1 MLYSGRP
8 DKTLGEDG
16 VRTLVAGGA
25 GFIGS
30 HLCDALLAQGHSV
43 VAVDNF
49 VTGHRRN
56 VEHLRNE
63 PRFRLIEHDVIT
75 PLDVAAD
82 VIFHLASPASPIGYL
97 KHPVE
102 TSLVNSIG
110 TYNLLELAR
119 RNNAAF
125 LLASTSEVYG
135 EPLEHPQREEYR
147 GNVSCTGIRSCY
159 DEGKRYAESLT
170 MTYCRQHN
178 VNARVVR
185 IFNTYG
191 PRSDP
196 NDGRL
201 VPNFVVHALRRMP
214 IPVYGDGTQTRSLC
228 YVSDLIAGILKAAQT
243 PDLAGEVINLGNPDE
258 RTVLEYARLVK
269 RLAGSS
275 SPIVNVPA
283 NDLGVRVSDDPSRR
297 CPDISKARR
306 LLGWEPVVT
315 VEDGLAQTIAWF
327 RSIL

>member
-1 MLYSGRP
+1 L
-8 DKTLGEDG
+8 K
-16 VRTLVAGGA
+16 TLVAGGA

-49 VTGHRRN
+49 ITGQRRN
-56 VEHLRNE
+56 LEHLKDH
-63 PRFRLIEHDVIT
+63 PRFQFIEHDVIQ
-75 PLDVAAD
+75 PIDLDVNL
-82 VIFHLASPASPIGYL
+82 VFHLASPASPIGYL

-110 TYNLLELAR
+110 TYNLLELTR
-119 RNNAAF
+119 RNNAGF

-147 GNVSCTGIRSCY
+147 GNVSCTGIRACY

-170 MTYCRQHN
+170 MTYARHHDL
-178 VNARVVR
+178 NARVVR

-201 VPNFVVHALRRMP
+201 VPNFVVHAVRGTP
-214 IPVYGDGTQTRSLC
+214 IPVYGDGTQTRALC
-228 YVSDLIAGILKAAQT
+228 YVSDLVAGILKAAQL

-258 RTVLEYARLVK
+258 RSVLEYARMIK
-269 RLAGSS
+269 KLADST
-275 SPIVNVPA
+275 SPIEHVPV
-283 NDLGVRVSDDPSRR
+283 NDLGNRISDDPSRR
-297 CPDISKARR
+297 CPDIAKARR
-306 LLGWEPVVT
+306 VLGWEPVVH
-315 VEDGLAQTIAWF
+315 VEEGLSKTIAWF
-327 RSIL
+327 REIL

>member
-1 MLYSGRP
+1 M
-8 DKTLGEDG
+8 K
-16 VRTLVAGGA
+16 TLVAGGA

-49 VTGHRRN
+49 ITGQQRN
-56 VEHLRNE
+56 LDHLTGQ
-63 PRFRLIEHDVIT
+63 PRFEFIEHDVT
-75 PLDVAAD
+75 APLDLEVD
-82 VIFHLASPASPIGYL
+82 MVFHLASPASPIGYL

-102 TSLVNSIG
+102 TSLVNSLG

-119 RNNAAF
+119 RNGAAF

-135 EPLEHPQREEYR
+135 EPLEHPQSEEYR

-170 MTYCRQHN
+170 MVYCRHHDL
-178 VNARVVR
+178 NARVVR

-201 VPNFVVHALRRMP
+201 VPNFVVHAVRGSA

-228 YVSDLIAGILKAAQT
+228 YVSDLVEGILKAAQT

-258 RTVLEYARLVK
+258 RTVLEYARMIK

-275 SPIVNVPA
+275 SPIVRVPVI
-283 NDLGVRVSDDPSRR
+283 DLGDRISDDPSRR
-297 CPDISKARR
+297 CPNISKARR
-306 LLGWEPVVT
+306 LLQWEPKVD
-315 VEDGLAQTIAWF
+315 VEDGLRKTIDWF
-327 RSIL
+327 REIL

>member
-1 MLYSGRP
+1 M
-8 DKTLGEDG
+8 K
-16 VRTLVAGGA
+16 TLVAGGA

-49 VTGHRRN
+49 ITGQRRN
-56 VEHLRNE
+56 VEHLKDH
-63 PRFRLIEHDVIT
+63 PRFQFIEHDVIQ
-75 PLDVAAD
+75 PIDLQVDLV
-82 VIFHLASPASPIGYL
+82 FHLASPASPIGYL
-97 KHPVE
+97 KHPIE

-110 TYNLLELAR
+110 TYNLLELTR

-147 GNVSCTGIRSCY
+147 GNVSCTGIRACY

-170 MTYCRQHN
+170 MTYARHHN
-178 VNARVVR
+178 LNARVVR

-201 VPNFVVHALRRMP
+201 VPNFVVHAVRGTP
-214 IPVYGDGTQTRSLC
+214 IPVYGDGTQTRALC
-228 YVSDLIAGILKAAQT
+228 YVSDLVAGILKAAQL

-258 RTVLEYARLVK
+258 RSVLEYARMIK
-269 RLAGSS
+269 KLADSS
-275 SPIVNVPA
+275 SPIEHVPV
-283 NDLGVRVSDDPSRR
+283 NDLGNRISDDPSRR
-297 CPDISKARR
+297 CPDIAKARR
-306 LLGWEPVVT
+306 VLGWEPVVH
-315 VEDGLAQTIAWF
+315 VEEGLSKTITWF
-327 RSIL
+327 REIL

>member
-1 MLYSGRP
+1 MRA
-8 DKTLGEDG
+8 
-16 VRTLVAGGA
+16 LVAGGA

-49 VTGHRRN
+49 VTGNRRN
-56 VEHLRNE
+56 VDHLRGN
-63 PRFRLIEHDVIT
+63 PRFTLIEHDVIT
-75 PLDVAAD
+75 PLDVPTDA
-82 VIFHLASPASPIGYL
+82 VFHLASPASPIGYL
-97 KHPVE
+97 KHPIE
-102 TSLVNSIG
+102 TSLVNSAG
-110 TYNLLELAR
+110 TYNLLELAL
-119 RNNAAF
+119 RNKAAF
-125 LLASTSEVYG
+125 LMASTSEVYG

-170 MTYCRQHN
+170 MTYCRERDLN
-178 VNARVVR
+178 GRVVR

-201 VPNFVVHALRRMP
+201 VPNFVVHALRGTP

-228 YVSDLIAGILKAAQT
+228 YVSDLVAGILRAAQT

-258 RTVLEYARLVK
+258 RTVLEYARMVK
-269 RLAGSS
+269 RLAEST

-283 NDLGVRVSDDPSRR
+283 NNLGVRISDDPSRR
-297 CPDISKARR
+297 CPDIAKARR
-306 LLGWEPVVT
+306 LLNWEPVVH
-315 VEDGLAQTIAWF
+315 VEDGLARTIAWF
-327 RSIL
+327 REILR

>member
-1 MLYSGRP
+1 M
-8 DKTLGEDG
+8 K
-16 VRTLVAGGA
+16 TLVAGGA

-49 VTGHRRN
+49 ITGQSRN
-56 VEHLRNE
+56 LEHLKGHPN
-63 PRFRLIEHDVIT
+63 FQFIEHDVIQ
-75 PLDVAAD
+75 PIDLQVDMV
-82 VIFHLASPASPIGYL
+82 FHLASPASPIGYL

-102 TSLVNSIG
+102 TSLVNSVG
-110 TYNLLELAR
+110 TYNLLELTR

-147 GNVSCTGIRSCY
+147 GNVSCTGIRACY

-170 MTYCRQHN
+170 MTYVRHHN
-178 VNARVVR
+178 LNARVVR

-201 VPNFVVHALRRMP
+201 VPNFVVHAVCGTP
-214 IPVYGDGTQTRSLC
+214 IPVYGDGTQTRALC
-228 YVSDLIAGILKAAQT
+228 YVSDLVAGILKAAQL
-243 PDLAGEVINLGNPDE
+243 PDLAGEVVNLGNPDE
-258 RTVLEYARLVK
+258 RTVLEYARMIK
-269 RLAGSS
+269 KLADSS
-275 SPIVNVPA
+275 SPIEHVNA
-283 NDLGVRVSDDPSRR
+283 NDLGNRISDDPSRR
-297 CPDISKARR
+297 CPDITKARR
-306 LLGWEPVVT
+306 VLGWEPVVQ
-315 VEDGLAQTIAWF
+315 VEDGLAKTITWF
-327 RSIL
+327 REIL

>member
-1 MLYSGRP
+1 M
-8 DKTLGEDG
+8 
-16 VRTLVAGGA
+16 RTLVAGGA

-30 HLCDALLAQGHSV
+30 HLCDALLAQGHTV
-43 VAVDNF
+43 LAVDNF
-49 VTGHRRN
+49 ITGQRRN
-56 VEHLRNE
+56 VEHLRTH
-63 PRFRLIEHDVIT
+63 PRFTLLEHDVIS
-75 PLDVAAD
+75 PLDAQTDMV
-82 VIFHLASPASPIGYL
+82 FHLASPASPIGYL

-119 RNNAAF
+119 RNNAGF

-170 MTYCRQHN
+170 MTYYRHHDLS
-178 VNARVVR
+178 ARVVR

-201 VPNFVVHALRRMP
+201 VPNFVVHALRGTP

-228 YVSDLIAGILKAAQT
+228 YVSDLVAGILNAAQT
-243 PDLAGEVINLGNPDE
+243 PDMAGEVVNLGNPDE
-258 RTVLEYARLVK
+258 RTVLEYARMVK
-269 RLAGSS
+269 RLAGSA
-275 SPIVNVPA
+275 SPVVTVAA
-283 NDLGVRVSDDPSRR
+283 NNLGARVSDDPSRR

-306 LLGWEPVVT
+306 LLSWEPVVH
-315 VEDGLAQTIAWF
+315 VEDGLAKTIAWF
-327 RSIL
+327 REIL

>member
-1 MLYSGRP
+1 M
-8 DKTLGEDG
+8 
-16 VRTLVAGGA
+16 RTLVAGGG

-49 VTGHRRN
+49 ITGQRRN
-56 VEHLRNE
+56 VEHLQAN
-63 PRFRLIEHDVIT
+63 PRFQLVEHDVIT
-75 PLDVAAD
+75 PLDLKAD
-82 VIFHLASPASPIGYL
+82 VVFHLASPASPIGYL

-110 TYNLLELAR
+110 THNLLELAR

-170 MTYCRQHN
+170 MTYCRHHD

-201 VPNFVVHALRRMP
+201 VPNFVVHALRGTP

-228 YVSDLIAGILKAAQT
+228 YVSDLVAGILKAAQM

-258 RTVLEYARLVK
+258 RTVLEYARMVK
-269 RLAGSS
+269 RLSGSA
-275 SPIVNVPA
+275 SPVVNVPA
-283 NDLGVRVSDDPSRR
+283 NDLGVRISDDPSRR

-306 LLGWEPVVT
+306 LLEWEPVVH
-315 VEDGLAQTIAWF
+315 VEDGLVKTIAWF
-327 RSIL
+327 REIL

>member
-1 MLYSGRP
+1 M
-8 DKTLGEDG
+8 K
-16 VRTLVAGGA
+16 TLVAGGA

-49 VTGHRRN
+49 ITGQRRN
-56 VEHLRNE
+56 VEHLKDH
-63 PRFRLIEHDVIT
+63 PRFQLIEHDVIQ
-75 PLDVAAD
+75 PIDLQVDMV
-82 VIFHLASPASPIGYL
+82 FHLASPASPIGYL
-97 KHPVE
+97 KHPIE

-110 TYNLLELAR
+110 TYNLLELTR

-147 GNVSCTGIRSCY
+147 GNVSCTGIRACY

-170 MTYCRQHN
+170 MTYARHYDL
-178 VNARVVR
+178 NARVVR

-201 VPNFVVHALRRMP
+201 VPNFVVHAVRGTP
-214 IPVYGDGTQTRSLC
+214 IPVYGDGTQTRALC
-228 YVSDLIAGILKAAQT
+228 YVSDLVAGILKAAQL
-243 PDLAGEVINLGNPDE
+243 PDLAGEVVNLGNPDE
-258 RTVLEYARLVK
+258 RTVLEYARMIK
-269 RLAGSS
+269 KLADSS
-275 SPIVNVPA
+275 SPIEHVSV
-283 NDLGVRVSDDPSRR
+283 NDLGNRISDDPSRR

-306 LLGWEPVVT
+306 VLGWEPVVH
-315 VEDGLAQTIAWF
+315 VEEGLSKTIVWF
-327 RSIL
+327 REIL

>member
-1 MLYSGRP
+1 M
-8 DKTLGEDG
+8 
-16 VRTLVAGGA
+16 LVAGGA

-49 VTGHRRN
+49 ITGQRRN
-56 VEHLRNE
+56 LEHLHSH
-63 PRFRLIEHDVIT
+63 PRFRFIEHDVIK
-75 PLDVAAD
+75 PLDLQTD

-97 KHPVE
+97 EHPIE

-119 RNNAAF
+119 RNSATF

-170 MTYCRQHN
+170 MTYCRQHE

-201 VPNFVVHALRRMP
+201 VPNFVVHALRGTP

-228 YVSDLIAGILKAAQT
+228 YVSDLVNGILRAAQT
-243 PDLAGEVINLGNPDE
+243 PDLAGEVVNLGNPDE
-258 RTVLEYARLVK
+258 RTVLECARMVK
-269 RLAGSS
+269 RLSGSP

-283 NDLGVRVSDDPSRR
+283 TDLGSRISDDPSRR

-306 LLGWEPVVT
+306 LLGWEPVVH
-315 VEDGLAQTIAWF
+315 VEDGLAKTIAWF
-327 RSIL
+327 REIL